1 MSAKSGIEPL
11 KAAYDAA
18 GPGRDALGVIDIGIN
33 PGIKSPERSPV
44 HVWGKAGTVTAF
56 VGNNTWAGGDNQVSF
71 GIPVYS
77 PGSSVTVDGKPL
89 VQDGKLVAGEE
100 VANR

>member
-1 MSAKSGIEPL
+1 
-11 KAAYDAA
+11 
-18 GPGRDALGVIDIGIN
+18 
-33 PGIKSPERSPV
+33 
-44 HVWGKAGTVTAF
+44 VTAL

-71 GIPVYS
+71 AIPVYS

-89 VQDGKLVAGEE
+89 VQDGKLVTGEE